1 MIMERKGFSGGKR
14 FGGRPGGS
22 FGGGSGYGRRE
33 TGNRGPGR
41 GGSSPDLDM
50 ERRLRFLKKAREK
63 TSAALR
69 SRDVMLAQISR
80 TVEELESV
88 SNLMGEKLEEMYSM
102 YFPELKTSE
111 RRSYISVVLNFDKEN
126 PEPATIANF
135 VGQGK
140 AADIC
145 ERAKGS
151 AGGELKPKDVEKIR
165 ELARQIEGVYGLMD
179 SYEDYI
185 EELAKEVCPNMQYIV
200 GGKLAGK
207 LISLA
212 GSLRKLSMM
221 PASTIQVLGA
231 EKALFKHLKNKKGI
245 PPPKHGVI
253 FQYPAISQ
261 GNKKVRGKIA
271 RALAAKLSIATKAD
285 SETKRF
291 IAPMLKE
298 NFEARLKQIMSA
310 KGKERENT
318 GSF

>member
-1 MIMERKGFSGGKR
+1 MITMERRGGFGGGRKFGGSPSGG
-14 FGGRPGGS
+14 FGGRPGGG
-22 FGGGSGYGRRE
+22 FGRRPAGGGS
-33 TGNRGPGR
+33 
-41 GGSSPDLDM
+41 PDADM
-50 ERRLRFLKKAREK
+50 EKRLRFLKKARER
-63 TSAALR
+63 TAQALR

-102 YFPELKTSE
+102 YFPELKTSD
-111 RRSYISVVLNFDKEN
+111 RRSYIAVVLNLDKEN
-126 PEPATIANF
+126 PEPASIAQF

-140 AADIC
+140 AADVC
-145 ERAKGS
+145 ERARAS
-151 AGGELKPKDVEKIR
+151 AGGELKPKDVEKMR

-179 SYEDYI
+179 SYEEYT

-245 PPPKHGVI
+245 APPKHGVI

-261 GNKKVRGKIA
+261 GSKKVRGKIA
-271 RALAAKLSIATKAD
+271 RALAAKLSIAAKAD

-291 IAPMLKE
+291 IAPMLRE
-298 NFEARLKQIMSA
+298 NLEARIKQVMAA
-310 KGKERENT
+310 KGKTNETPR
-318 GSF
+318 SL

>member
-1 MIMERKGFSGGKR
+1 MDRKGGFGGGRR
-14 FGGRPGGS
+14 FGGRQ
-22 FGGGSGYGRRE
+22 
-33 TGNRGPGR
+33 GR
-41 GGSSPDLDM
+41 GGGGGQDADM
-50 ERRLRFLKKAREK
+50 ERRLRFIKKAREK

-80 TVEELESV
+80 TVEELESI

-102 YFPELKTSE
+102 YFPELKTRD

-126 PEPATIANF
+126 PDPAAIAEF
-135 VGQGK
+135 VGREK
-140 AADIC
+140 AMDIC
-145 ERAKGS
+145 AKAKAS

-165 ELARQIEGVYGLMD
+165 ELARQIEGVYGLME
-179 SYEDYI
+179 SYEEYI
-185 EELAKEVCPNMQYIV
+185 EELAKEVCPNMHYIV

-207 LISLA
+207 LIALA

-231 EKALFKHLKNKKGI
+231 EKALFKHLKNRKGVS
-245 PPPKHGVI
+245 PPKHGAI

-261 GNKKVRGKIA
+261 GNRRVRGKIA
-271 RALAAKLSIATKAD
+271 RALAAKLSIAAKAD

-298 NFEARLKQIMSA
+298 NLEARIRQLMTA
-310 KGKERENT
+310 KGKA
-318 GSF
+318 G